1 MRFACSLVTL
11 LCFFGICCD
20 RQPDKSPGEVVVYTS
35 VDEPVAR
42 PILDEFTKK
51 TGIKVVAKFDA
62 EASKTAG
69 LVQMLRAEKDHPRA
83 DVFWNNEIFHT
94 INLAEE
100 GVLAEYSSPAAADVP
115 AHFKDPKNR
124 WAASATRIRVI
135 CFSPRAGDI
144 GRVED
149 LGDTKHKGRA
159 CMANPAFGTT
169 SGHVASWFVLW
180 G

>member
-1 MRFACSLVTL
+1 MRIVCSLVSL
-11 LCFFGICCD
+11 LWFFGICCD
-20 RQPDKSPGEVVVYTS
+20 RKPDGASAGEVVVYTS

-115 AHFKDPKNR
+115 A
-124 WAASATRIRVI
+124 
-135 CFSPRAGDI
+135 
-144 GRVED
+144 
-149 LGDTKHKGRA
+149 
-159 CMANPAFGTT
+159 
-169 SGHVASWFVLW
+169 
-180 G
+180 